1 MPFRQRWLVRPM
13 QFGLMALVAEVTG
26 RSITVRLD
34 RAFHVMPLA
43 APETPGYPF
52 LLAGIRT
59 VAALAVAAVA
69 WRLVRAHA
77 TATAGERLLHAVG
90 GPRACAPRL
99 RVRLSARL
107 WLISFAATALL
118 FLVQSDGEGISQG
131 RWPLLAPWLHT
142 YALPVFA
149 VLAVAVTLGWG
160 LVRDW
165 VSEVERYAAVTFAR
179 AYRVVRAASV
189 QLRRSRPHGDRAPRQ
204 LFGLAF
210 ESRPPPLRA

>member
-1 MPFRQRWLVRPM
+1 M
-13 QFGLMALVAEVTG
+13 QFGLLALIAEVTG
-26 RSITVRLD
+26 RSITARLD
-34 RAFHVMPLA
+34 RAFHVVPLA

-59 VAALAVAAVA
+59 LAALAVTAVA

-77 TATAGERLLHAVG
+77 TARAGERLLQAAG
-90 GPRACAPRL
+90 GRCARGPRL
-99 RVRLSARL
+99 RVKLSPRL
-107 WLISFAATALL
+107 WLISFGATALL
-118 FLVQSDGEGISQG
+118 FLVQSDAQRISQG

-149 VLAVAVTLGWG
+149 VLAVVVALGWSI
-160 LVRDW
+160 VRDW
-165 VSEVERYAAVTFAR
+165 VREVERYAARTFAR
-179 AYRVVRAASV
+179 AYRVVRTGSARS
-189 QLRRSRPHGDRAPRQ
+189 RRSRPQGERAPRQ